1 MKLLQKATFI
11 IYIQYSLYG
20 LLWIACCTKGYSQA
34 GNDQWIETLNQTIEQ
49 SQKYDEE
56 KLIKIEGLYQS
67 FPQNQQANLFENY
80 LQLYNEYVFFN
91 CDSAYA
97 YAKKLQETAVAA
109 NDSSQM
115 AYAGMKLGFVLL
127 SSGMFKEAFD
137 WLSNISTHHLA
148 HDQKAEYY
156 TLLARCYYDLADYN
170 QDKFYSPHYTTQA
183 NGYIDSALVL
193 FPEHSFNH
201 RYYRGLQY
209 IRNFE
214 FDTAS
219 HYLAQLLDQ
228 TDLSL
233 HQLAMT
239 AATLSDV
246 YSRKGAN
253 DTAIYLLSR
262 AAIADIQSSTKEN
275 QAIFHLATLLYKEGD
290 FKNASRFIQKAAD
303 DAHFYG
309 SRQRKL
315 QLSEIL
321 PLIEAKKLTQLEGE
335 KRSIITY
342 AIVITLSFVL
352 LTGLTVIIVKQVKKL
367 KSQQKVI
374 RKKNRTLQQILTEKE
389 DLLAEKEWLL
399 KEIHHR
405 VKNNLHM
412 VTSLLESQSAYL
424 EDNALSA
431 IRDSQH
437 RVFAM
442 SLIHQKLYQSEK
454 VASIDMS
461 VYLHELVQYLQD
473 SFDTNQHIRFQFH
486 LEPIELNVSQAVPIG
501 LILNEAIT
509 NAVKH
514 AFPPATDGIITVEM
528 TETEEHE
535 FLLSVADNGIGYPA
549 DFHLQK
555 ANSLGIKLMKGLSE
569 DIGAQF
575 KIKSHPDDGT
585 RVSIVFTIEKASQQ
599 IHPSSLAH
607 KLD

>member
-1 MKLLQKATFI
+1 MRLLQKAPFSI
-11 IYIQYSLYG
+11 VIQAILYG
-20 LLWIACCTKGYSQA
+20 LLWIACCTNGYSQA
-34 GNDQWIETLNQTIEQ
+34 GDQWLETLNQAIEQ

-56 KLIKIEGLYQS
+56 KLIRIEGLYQS
-67 FPQNQQANLFENY
+67 FLQKQKINLFDSY

-97 YAKKLQETAVAA
+97 YAKKLQETAVVA

-115 AYAGMKLGFVLL
+115 AYAGMKLSFVLL

-137 WLSNISTHHLA
+137 LLSTIQTDHLA
-148 HDQKAEYY
+148 YEQKAEYY

-170 QDKFYSPHYTTQA
+170 QDKFYSPHYTAQA
-183 NGYIDSALVL
+183 NHYIDSALVL
-193 FPEHSFNH
+193 FPEQSFDH

-209 IRNFE
+209 IRNFQ

-219 HYLAQLLDQ
+219 HYLTQLLDQ
-228 TDLSL
+228 SELSS
-233 HQLAMT
+233 HQLAIT

-290 FKNASRFIQKAAD
+290 FKNASRFIQKAAN

-309 SRQRKL
+309 SRQRKI

-321 PLIEAKKLTQLEGE
+321 PLIEAKKLTQVESE

-342 AIVITLSFVL
+342 AIVITLSFLL

-374 RKKNRTLQQILTEKE
+374 HKKNRTLQQILTEKE

-399 KEIHHR
+399 KEVHHR

-461 VYLHELVQYLQD
+461 VYLQELVQYLQD
-473 SFDTNQHIRFQFH
+473 SFDTNKHIRFQFH

-509 NAVKH
+509 NAFKH
-514 AFPPATDGIITVEM
+514 AFPSNTNGTITVTM
-528 TETEEHE
+528 TETEGHE
-535 FLLSVADNGIGYPA
+535 FLLSVVDNGIGSPA
-549 DFHLQK
+549 DFQLQK
-555 ANSLGIKLMKGLSE
+555 ASSLGIKLMKGLSE

-575 KIKSHPDDGT
+575 KIESHSNEGT
-585 RVSIVFTIEKASQQ
+585 SVSIIFTIEKASQQ

-607 KLD
+607 KVG